1 MKKLIITALV
11 ATLALINVQAKDL
24 SNVEACKTYINEAK
38 SYQETMKSDKVS
50 EATLAFYKDN
60 VVSHCGS
67 IAAKVPYKKDFF
79 AQAFMKKETASV
91 NNCKMAINMA
101 KSYKNISDRSDF
113 IAQAHRVN
121 VVDNCG
127 TLVARKAPSHCQFDV
142 ADNSKEDL
150 SGRLQANM

>member
-1 MKKLIITALV
+1 
-11 ATLALINVQAKDL
+11 
-24 SNVEACKTYINEAK
+24 
-38 SYQETMKSDKVS
+38 
-50 EATLAFYKDN
+50 LAFYKDN
-60 VVSHCGS
+60 VVAHCGS
-67 IAAKVPYKKDFF
+67 IVAKVPYKKDFF

-101 KSYKNISDRSDF
+101 KSYKNITDRSDF

-127 TLVARKAPSHCQFDV
+127 TLVARKAPSYCQFDV